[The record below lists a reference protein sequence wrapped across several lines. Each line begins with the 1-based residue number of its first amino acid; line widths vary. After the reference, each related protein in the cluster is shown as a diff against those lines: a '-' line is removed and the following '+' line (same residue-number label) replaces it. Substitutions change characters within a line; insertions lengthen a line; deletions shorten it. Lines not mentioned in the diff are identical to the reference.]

1 MKLHRK
7 YSLAALLLAG
17 SLLCG
22 VTPRAQDA
30 KQPAQ
35 EAAAQPARV
44 NLNVLVLGDK
54 NRPVGGLSREDFQ
67 VFDGDA
73 PQTISFFLN
82 ENVPVSYGLLVDS
95 SGSLRTQYKAVLG
108 AAALIINRSLP
119 GDEGFLVRFI
129 DTPKIEIAQNFTAE
143 KTELLNALATFE
155 VEIGQTALID
165 ALYVSAE
172 HIAKYKREED
182 NARRRRALILI
193 TDGEERASSYSKDDL
208 SKLLRKLNV
217 QVFVIGL
224 VEELENEGGFIRRSP
239 RAKSRELL
247 EWLAEETGGRVFF
260 PKTFA
265 RMGEAAEE
273 IARDLHSQYVIGYTP
288 AGGKADQKS
297 YRKVRVKLAPGQG
310 REKLKVFTRSG
321 YTAEPPRP

>member
-7 YSLAALLLAG
+7 YSVAALLLAG

-35 EAAAQPARV
+35 EVAGQPARV

-82 ENVPVSYGLLVDS
+82 ENVPVSYGLVVDS
-95 SGSLRTQYKAVLG
+95 SGSLRKQYKAVLG
-108 AAALIINRSLP
+108 AAALIIDRSLP

-129 DTPKIEIAQNFTAE
+129 DTPQIEIAQNFTAE
-143 KTELLNALATFE
+143 KTQLLNALATFE
-155 VEIGQTALID
+155 VEIGQTALLD

-172 HIAKYKREED
+172 HVAKYKREED
-182 NARRRRALILI
+182 TARRRALILI

-208 SKLLRKLNV
+208 GKLLRRLNV
-217 QVFVIGL
+217 QVFVVGL
-224 VEELENEGGFIRRSP
+224 VEELETEGGFIRRSP
-239 RAKSRELL
+239 RDKSRTLL

-260 PKTFA
+260 PKTFDQ
-265 RMGEAAEE
+265 MGKAAEE
-273 IARDLHSQYVIGYTP
+273 IAHDLHSQYVIGYTP

-321 YTAEPPRP
+321 YIAEPPRL